1 LPTALKVFFYLGQVG
16 ITLNGGFAEPLNPDD
31 PTHIEAA
38 DTDMQF
44 GFGWFAHPIFVNGE
58 YPPIMREKV

>member
-1 LPTALKVFFYLGQVG
+1 
-16 ITLNGGFAEPLNPDD
+16 LNGGYAEPSNPNNS
-31 PTHIEAA
+31 THVEAY

-44 GFGWFAHPIFVNGE
+44 GFGWFAHPILVNGE